1 MIDVKLLALMVPI
14 LLLYVPN
21 SIDAAECQASLM
33 AKDMEELTAFT
44 FSISNE
50 CPDIYGFYLTPTN
63 NDHITISK
71 NPQGWSGGGDE
82 HKFLILITRSDPV
95 VSGNVS
101 EEFVVNLI
109 GPDSHELNWSIA
121 DENLMPVYWNK
132 IVIESSD

>member
-1 MIDVKLLALMVPI
+1 MKLLALLVPF
-14 LLLYVPN
+14 LLLYVPYN
-21 SIDAAECQASLM
+21 IDALECQASLT
-33 AKDMEELTAFT
+33 AKDMKELTVFT

-63 NDHITISK
+63 NDHIMASN

-82 HKFLILITRSDPV
+82 HKFLILMTRSDPV
-95 VSGNVS
+95 NTGGVSG
-101 EEFVVNLI
+101 EFVVSLI
-109 GPDSHELNWSIA
+109 GTDSHELNWSIA

>member
-1 MIDVKLLALMVPI
+1 MKLLALLGPI
-14 LLLYVPN
+14 LLVYVPYN
-21 SIDAAECQASLM
+21 IDALECQASLT
-33 AKDMEELTAFT
+33 ARDMEELTVFT

-63 NDHITISK
+63 NDHITVSK

-82 HKFLILITRSDPV
+82 HEFLIFMTRTNPV
-95 VSGNVS
+95 LFGNVS
-101 EEFVVNLI
+101 EEFVVSLM

-132 IVIESSD
+132 IVIEGFS

>member
-1 MIDVKLLALMVPI
+1 
-14 LLLYVPN
+14 
-21 SIDAAECQASLM
+21 
-33 AKDMEELTAFT
+33 MEELTVFT

-50 CPDIYGFYLTPTN
+50 CPDIYGFYLIPTN
-63 NDHITISK
+63 NDHITVNE

-95 VSGNVS
+95 LSGNIS
-101 EEFVVNLI
+101 GEFVVNLV

-132 IVIESSD
+132 IVIES